1 MKILL
6 VSLFLLF
13 LSVNSQELDEE
24 DIKNLNEEIF
34 ANLKAM
40 NITDKTITKAQF
52 ILLFKR
58 LFEKNNPKAEGVP
71 PSAVED
77 QFMFDVMRAIVADVP
92 DTLDVNEIY
101 KYIDPHKLEKIVNDM
116 LSGVDIS
123 KIVGEYEKEKQKAQ
137 DGMDKIKKEMEEK
150 MNNKREEV
158 VEDL

>member
-1 MKILL
+1 
-6 VSLFLLF
+6 
-13 LSVNSQELDEE
+13 
-24 DIKNLNEEIF
+24 
-34 ANLKAM
+34 
-40 NITDKTITKAQF
+40 
-52 ILLFKR
+52 
-58 LFEKNNPKAEGVP
+58 
-71 PSAVED
+71 
-77 QFMFDVMRAIVADVP
+77 MFDVMRAIVADVP

>member
-1 MKILL
+1 MKL
-6 VSLFLLF
+6 VLFFLSLLF
-13 LSVNSQELDEE
+13 LSINTQELDEE

-34 ANLKAM
+34 SNLKAM

-92 DTLDVNEIY
+92 DTLDINEIY
-101 KYIDPHKLEKIVNDM
+101 KYIDHHKLEKIVNDM
-116 LSGVDIS
+116 LSGVDIA
-123 KIVGEYEKEKQKAQ
+123 KIAGEYEKEKQKAQ

-150 MNNKREEV
+150 MNNKTEEV